1 MAIEEIL
8 TAAGASTAGNIAGSI
23 FNKNIN
29 LDLMNQ
35 QMENEKELQR
45 SAYALNEQAQQNQG
59 SIMKHSLEN
68 AGLNPATATA
78 QGAPSLQAGSAAGA
92 NSQLANIF
100 TGVADLINAAKA
112 PTEIEKA
119 TAEKELAEAGAKK
132 ATAEISAIQ
141 EQTKNVIQ
149 DTKKLAEETQGAK
162 NINDVFKAQQN
173 FMKDYGA
180 AIFDGY
186 RSILQ
191 TTKHWENLPYKTRST
206 IDSLAD
212 GYIELDIGSLEALNN
227 IIDSQANLT
236 ERDKKTIHNVLDT
249 IVDLRQ
255 LNNESVLKSYETM
268 PHTQKRLLMA
278 ETNNFYEEAKKAKTE
293 ADLNKLDKWLKE
305 HTSDEYLIEHGMS
318 DELERR
324 KYKELFNRILNLP
337 FNIMENGAP
346 AAIMGSAMQGTKRME
361 LNSKTNAGDKPK
373 IWTPDSKGSFTING
387 NTWR

>member
-1 MAIEEIL
+1 MPLAEIL

-29 LDLMNQ
+29 LDLMDK

-45 SAYALNEQAQQNQG
+45 NAYALNQQALANQA
-59 SIMKHSLEN
+59 SIEKHSLEN

-92 NSQLANIF
+92 NSQLASIF

-119 TAEKELAEAGAKK
+119 TAEKELAKAGTKK
-132 ATAEISAIQ
+132 AEAETSAIV

-162 NINDVFKAQQN
+162 NVNDVFKAQQN

-180 AIFDGY
+180 SVFDGY
-186 RSILQ
+186 RGILKNSKQ
-191 TTKHWENLPYKTRST
+191 WENLPYKTRST

-227 IIDSQANLT
+227 IINSQANLT
-236 ERDKKTIHNVLDT
+236 ERDKKTIHNILDT
-249 IVDLRQ
+249 IIDLRQ

-268 PHTQKRLLMA
+268 PHTQKKLLMA
-278 ETNNFYEEAKKAKTE
+278 EINNFNEEAKKAKTE
-293 ADLNKLDKWLKE
+293 ADLNKLNKWLGE
-305 HTSDEYLIEHGMS
+305 HTSDEWLIEHGMK
-318 DELERR
+318 DEIERR
-324 KYKELFNRILNLP
+324 KYKDLFNRILNMP
-337 FNIMENGAP
+337 FNVIENGAP
-346 AAIMGSAMQGTKRME
+346 AAIGGAILQGAKK
-361 LNSKTNAGDKPK
+361 NK
-373 IWTPDSKGSFTING
+373 
-387 NTWR
+387 